1 MKATSLKMLYQL
13 LIPAPHLQEYILKKS
28 LVFVLKNKSINPQE
42 TREFTVA
49 YYIDPKIVEDP
60 ATKGIS
66 EITLS
71 YTLFKVDK
79 MYKGKKS

>member
-1 MKATSLKMLYQL
+1 MKVISLKMLYQL
-13 LIPAPHLQEYILKKS
+13 LILAPHLQEYILKKS
-28 LVFVLKNKSINPQE
+28 ACFCFEKQTINPKE

>member
-1 MKATSLKMLYQL
+1 MLFQL
-13 LIPAPHLQEYILKKS
+13 LIPAPSSAGIHFKKIS
-28 LVFVLKNKSINPQE
+28 CFCFEKQIIKPQE